1 MSVDVHPARVAVIL
15 AAGRGER
22 LRPYDGTRP
31 KPLIDLL
38 GVSLAERVVRGL
50 LAAAPIEKV
59 VVSLGYEADRVRT
72 HFESVG
78 RRCGV
83 SMEFVTVA
91 DWQLGNG
98 ASALAAEPATK
109 TESFLLTMSDHVFT
123 PDLVLGLIA
132 EPPCPGGIK
141 LAVDRDRGAI
151 FDLADVTRVQLS
163 GERITAIG
171 KGLASWDAAD
181 TGVFYCSAGLYEG
194 LRQAAAKGEHGLSG
208 AVATLA
214 ASGRA
219 SGVDVTGCWWKD
231 VDSPAALRDAEE
243 HLLRVVA
250 GKQTDGPV
258 ARYLNRPVSKQLT
271 RWLIRTPVSP
281 NQLSL
286 IGFGLACI
294 AAACMAAES
303 YWLLVAGGLLAQFS
317 SILDGSD
324 GEIARLRFEQSEFGG
339 WFDAVLDRYA
349 DALLLFGLTWHAM
362 YTNTAGICTAAG
374 FAAVMGTFLNSYTAD
389 KYDGLMRG
397 RIGGGIRIGRDV
409 RVLLIAAGAVLNL
422 TLPTLWLV
430 ALLMNVEVVRRIIVC
445 WRQAVAAD
453 STTRATPPGGR
464 GPG

>member
-151 FDLADVTRVQLS
+151 FDLDDVTRVQLS

-171 KGLASWDAAD
+171 KGQSD
-181 TGVFYCSAGLYEG
+181 G
-194 LRQAAAKGEHGLSG
+194 
-208 AVATLA
+208 
-214 ASGRA
+214 
-219 SGVDVTGCWWKD
+219 
-231 VDSPAALRDAEE
+231 
-243 HLLRVVA
+243 
-250 GKQTDGPV
+250 GKLPRRCTVGDRG
-258 ARYLNRPVSKQLT
+258 
-271 RWLIRTPVSP
+271 
-281 NQLSL
+281 
-286 IGFGLACI
+286 
-294 AAACMAAES
+294 
-303 YWLLVAGGLLAQFS
+303 GGL
-317 SILDGSD
+317 GC
-324 GEIARLRFEQSEFGG
+324 RPR
-339 WFDAVLDRYA
+339 W
-349 DALLLFGLTWHAM
+349 
-362 YTNTAGICTAAG
+362 
-374 FAAVMGTFLNSYTAD
+374 
-389 KYDGLMRG
+389 
-397 RIGGGIRIGRDV
+397 
-409 RVLLIAAGAVLNL
+409 
-422 TLPTLWLV
+422 
-430 ALLMNVEVVRRIIVC
+430 
-445 WRQAVAAD
+445 
-453 STTRATPPGGR
+453 R
-464 GPG
+464 GPGGAEKLDRPRRSGRGVEPGTVR